1 MSAEKVL
8 TLRFGMA
15 LHGPFEV
22 SFGNLSSLISPIL
35 MLYSCDD
42 TKLELPITITLPII
56 ISQATD
62 SDLTKYNIRVVKAKY
77 NSTSNRYR
85 FEEDNT
91 CSIHLFSEND
101 RSYATISLSH
111 FCFKALLADTELRDS
126 TRAIERNCCICTMC
140 PSQEV
145 LSSGSFSYY
154 LCVTYFIP
162 PCIEVCYLG
171 LHV

>member
-1 MSAEKVL
+1 
-8 TLRFGMA
+8 MA

-22 SFGNLSSLISPIL
+22 SFGNLSCLISPIL
-35 MLYSCDD
+35 MLHSCDD
-42 TKLELPITITLPII
+42 TELELPITITLPII

-62 SDLTKYNIRVVKAKY
+62 SDLTKYNIKVVKAKY

-101 RSYATISLSH
+101 RSYATISLLH
-111 FCFKALLADTELRDS
+111 FCFKALLADTELRDR
-126 TRAIERNCCICTMC
+126 TRAMERNCCICTMC

-171 LHV
+171 LQD